1 MFSKLARRS
10 VSALSKRHYNFAST
24 SYKECFGGLPVADG
38 VKLRQDTVAY
48 LDNDF
53 DAQVSATLP
62 QLPLRCR
69 RLP

>member
-38 VKLRQDTVAY
+38 SGRMSQRVA
-48 LDNDF
+48 
-53 DAQVSATLP
+53 DASP
-62 QLPLRCR
+62 MR
-69 RLP
+69 